1 MTIVALR
8 FFSGVCGVHAQCHNK
23 TVPHSLYKS
32 HLSFLSSVIPDSELM
47 CIVDLAESCL
57 FLLDL

>member
-1 MTIVALR
+1 MKIVALR
-8 FFSGVCGVHAQCHNK
+8 LFSGVGGCNAHSHNK
-23 TVPHSLYKS
+23 AVDHSLYKS

-47 CIVDLAESCL
+47 RIVDLAESCL